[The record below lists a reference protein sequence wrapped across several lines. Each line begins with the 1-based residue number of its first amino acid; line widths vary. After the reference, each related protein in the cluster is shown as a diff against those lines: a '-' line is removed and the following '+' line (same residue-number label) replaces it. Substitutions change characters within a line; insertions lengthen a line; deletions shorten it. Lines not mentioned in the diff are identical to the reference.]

1 MTDLNK
7 SYIPC
12 QKDIDE
18 ENNPYYIKHVN
29 RHNGDK
35 FVFKCLKGEPTK
47 YHYITLSLND
57 EPEVQICKSGKFCGH
72 TLGARDEEYF
82 LSSVKDWM
90 LARNQRIYM
99 DNRKNRG
106 Y

>member
-12 QKDIDE
+12 QKDIDK
-18 ENNPYYIKHVN
+18 ENNPYYVKQIN
-29 RHNGDK
+29 RRNGDK
-35 FVFKCLKGEPTK
+35 FIFKCLKGEQDK
-47 YHYITLSLND
+47 RHYIILSINNG
-57 EPEVQICKSGKFCGH
+57 PEVQICESGKFCGH
-72 TLGARDEEYF
+72 TLGARDEKYF
-82 LSSVKDWM
+82 LDCVKCWM